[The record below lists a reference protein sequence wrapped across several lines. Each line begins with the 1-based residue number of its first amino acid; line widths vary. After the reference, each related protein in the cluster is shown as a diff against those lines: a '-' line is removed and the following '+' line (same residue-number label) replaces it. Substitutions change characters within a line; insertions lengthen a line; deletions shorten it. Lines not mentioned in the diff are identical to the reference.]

1 MSQNGTGIVLWSTTT
16 TPPSDPKTILVL
28 LHGSIGDVTRA
39 LPLASQLR
47 RRFPRARLAW
57 AVEPASLPLVEHCRS
72 VDEVIIF
79 DRRRWWRSLGPFLR
93 KIRSRRFDLVLDLQ
107 RHLKSGVISRW
118 TGAPYRLGFHRSD
131 SKEFNW
137 LFNNHFVP
145 AVGDEVPKIEHYMK
159 FAEHLGIGVLQPI
172 EWEIGLTPQDALSV
186 KEYVQKIGGD
196 FAVLFAGARWE
207 SKQWFPSQIATCA
220 AEIQRRHNLSVVL
233 LGSREDER
241 LASAAELAGAGRV
254 HNWVGRTTPR
264 EAAGII
270 SQARVCVGPDT
281 GLMHLS
287 AAVGTPIVSLWGA
300 TNPSRTGPYGYD
312 DLVIRGQ
319 APCSPCY
326 RAHCPIG
333 RICMRSIDME
343 EVLRM
348 IAKALTRGQR
358 MRAGNG
364 SLHQV

>member
-1 MSQNGTGIVLWSTTT
+1 MSQTENGKNFLSATA
-16 TPPSDPKTILVL
+16 TPPSDPKKILIL

-39 LPLASQLR
+39 LPLATQLR
-47 RRFPRARLAW
+47 RRFPLARLAW
-57 AVEPASLPLVEHCRS
+57 SVEPPSLPLVEHCRS
-72 VDEVIIF
+72 IDEVIVF

-93 KIRSRRFDLVLDLQ
+93 RIRSHRFDLVLDLQ

-137 LFNNHFVP
+137 LFNNHFIP
-145 AVGDEVPKIEHYMK
+145 AAGEEIPKLQHYMK
-159 FAEHLGIGVLQPI
+159 FAEHLGIVPQPI
-172 EWEIGLTPQDALSV
+172 EWELGLSPQDALRV
-186 KEYVQKIGGD
+186 KHYLQEIDGD

-207 SKQWFPSQIATCA
+207 SKQWFPSQMAACAT
-220 AEIQRRHNLSVVL
+220 EIQRRYRLGVVL
-233 LGSREDER
+233 LGSRDDEH
-241 LASAAELAGAGRV
+241 LASEAELAAAGRV
-254 HNWVGRTTPR
+254 HNWVGRTSLS

-287 AAVGTPIVSLWGA
+287 AALGTPVVSLWGA

-312 DLVIRGQ
+312 DFVIRGQ
-319 APCSPCY
+319 AACSPCY
-326 RAHCPIG
+326 RARCPIG

-343 EVLRM
+343 EVLRLV
-348 IAKALTRGQR
+348 AKALTRGQP
-358 MRAGNG
+358 MRAAHG
-364 SLHQV
+364 SLHEV